1 MRNQGQY
8 PQYLISRPR
17 KLVLRILSLVFCLA
31 GGTAVASLVGDVR
44 QALAR
49 NDFAGAEKILD
60 GVRSQKGVTPEW
72 IEAHSWLGRGA
83 LAAKSLDRALAYA
96 ETTRKLALEQLA
108 GRKLDAE
115 RHLPIALGASI
126 EVQAQAMAARGERAE
141 AVTFLRREL
150 ETWRTTSIRTRI
162 QKNINLLTL
171 EGQPAPPLETSTS
184 LGGPTPSLASLKG
197 RPVLLFFWAHWCGDC
212 KSQVPILAKLSREF
226 APRGLTII
234 GPTQRYGYVAR
245 GEEAGAEKE
254 TAYIEEIRKRF
265 YAEIPG
271 MTVPLSEENFKAYGA
286 STTPTLVLVDAKGM
300 VRAYSPGNLNY
311 EQLAARIGGL

>member
-1 MRNQGQY
+1 
-8 PQYLISRPR
+8 L
-17 KLVLRILSLVFCLA
+17 
-31 GGTAVASLVGDVR
+31 
-44 QALAR
+44 
-49 NDFAGAEKILD
+49 
-60 GVRSQKGVTPEW
+60 
-72 IEAHSWLGRGA
+72 
-83 LAAKSLDRALAYA
+83 
-96 ETTRKLALEQLA
+96 
-108 GRKLDAE
+108 
-115 RHLPIALGASI
+115 
-126 EVQAQAMAARGERAE
+126 AARGERAE
-141 AVTFLRREL
+141 AVAFLRREL

-162 QKNINLLTL
+162 QKNLNLLAL

-212 KSQVPILAKLSREF
+212 KNQVPILAKLSREF
-226 APRGLTII
+226 APRGLAII

-271 MTVPLSEENFKAYGA
+271 MTVPVSEENFRAYGA

-300 VRAYSPGNLNY
+300 VRTYSPGNMTY
-311 EQLAARIGGL
+311 DQLAARINGL

>member
-1 MRNQGQY
+1 MKHFGGV
-8 PQYLISRPR
+8 PGLFCVFLVAG
-17 KLVLRILSLVFCLA
+17 LVLS
-31 GGTAVASLVGDVR
+31 GAVAMTSLVGDVR

-49 NDFAGAEKILD
+49 NDFAAAEKILE
-60 GVRSQKGVTPEW
+60 GARSQKGVTPEW
-72 IEAHSWLGRGA
+72 LEAHSWLGRGA
-83 LAAKSLDRALAYA
+83 LAAKDLDRALDYA
-96 ETTRKLALEQLA
+96 GKTRKLALEQLA
-108 GRKLDAE
+108 SRKLDDE

-126 EVQAQAMAARGERAE
+126 EVQAQATAARGERAD

-162 QKNINLLTL
+162 QKNLNLLAL

-184 LGGPTPSLASLKG
+184 LGGPTPTLASLKG

-212 KSQVPILAKLSREF
+212 KNQVPILARLSREF
-226 APRGLTII
+226 ASRGLTII

-245 GEEAGAEKE
+245 GEEAGVEKE
-254 TAYIEEIRKRF
+254 TAYIEEIRKRS

-271 MTVPLSEENFKAYGA
+271 MTVPVSEENFRAYGA

-300 VRAYSPGNLNY
+300 VRTYTPGNMTY
-311 EQLAARIGGL
+311 DQLAARIASQ

>member
-8 PQYLISRPR
+8 PQSPISLPR
-17 KLVLRILSLVFCLA
+17 KLELRILSLVFLS
-31 GGTAVASLVGDVR
+31 GAVAMASLVGDVR
-44 QALAR
+44 QAVAR
-49 NDFAGAEKILD
+49 NDFAAAEKVLE

-72 IEAHSWLGRGA
+72 LEAHSWLGRGA
-83 LAAKSLDRALAYA
+83 LAAKDLDRALAYA
-96 ETTRKLALEQLA
+96 GTTRKLALEQL
-108 GRKLDAE
+108 GSRGLDDE
-115 RHLPIALGASI
+115 RRLPIALGASI

-141 AVTFLRREL
+141 AVAFLRREL
-150 ETWRTTSIRTRI
+150 ETWRTTSVRTRI
-162 QKNINLLTL
+162 QKNLNLLTL

-184 LGGPTPSLASLKG
+184 LGGPTPGLAALKG

-212 KSQVPILAKLSREF
+212 KNQVPILARLSREF
-226 APRGLTII
+226 ASRGLTII

-254 TAYIEEIRKRF
+254 TAYIEEIRKRS

-271 MTVPLSEENFKAYGA
+271 MTVPVSEENFRTYGA
-286 STTPTLVLVDAKGM
+286 STTPTLVLVDAKGV
-300 VRAYSPGNLNY
+300 VRAYSPGNVTY